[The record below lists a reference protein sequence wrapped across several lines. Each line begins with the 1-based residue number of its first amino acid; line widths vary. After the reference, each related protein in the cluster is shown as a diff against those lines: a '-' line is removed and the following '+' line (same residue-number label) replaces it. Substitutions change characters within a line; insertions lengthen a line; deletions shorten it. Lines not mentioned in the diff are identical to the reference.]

1 MPDETHDIQE
11 NEYNSF
17 RPLIKSLVRALLF
30 SVGMVFIIYLFLTLK

>member
-1 MPDETHDIQE
+1 MHDETHEIRE

-30 SVGMVFIIYLFLTLK
+30 SIGMVFIFYLFLTLK